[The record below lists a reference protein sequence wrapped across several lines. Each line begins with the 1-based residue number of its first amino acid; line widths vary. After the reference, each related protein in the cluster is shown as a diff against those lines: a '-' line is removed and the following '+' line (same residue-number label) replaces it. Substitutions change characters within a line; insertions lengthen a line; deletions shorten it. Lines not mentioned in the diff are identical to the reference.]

1 MANLQASW
9 TVEIAAARER
19 VWEVAAD
26 VPNSTSWQ
34 PALITVQTLETDDE
48 GRATLVDSTSDAK
61 VKTTS
66 QRLRFNYD
74 EPTGMT
80 WVQEKGDLNSLDGSW
95 VFIELEVGLTKATFS
110 ISADPGRMLGLL
122 LRGPAEG
129 RVKTFLTKGAAEG
142 LKQHVESKP
151 T

>member
-1 MANLQASW
+1 VANLQASW
-9 TVEIAAARER
+9 TVEIEASRER
-19 VWEVAAD
+19 VWTVAAD
-26 VPNSTSWQ
+26 VPTSIEWQ
-34 PALITVQTLETDDE
+34 PALITVETLETDAE

-66 QRLRFNYD
+66 QRLRFSYD

-95 VFIELEVGLTKATFS
+95 VFVELEVGLTKATFS

-129 RVKTFLTKGAAEG
+129 KVKTFLTKGAAEG
-142 LKQHVESKP
+142 LKQHVESRP